1 MAFVVLA
8 QHVTLFTSCKR
19 IRFSGP
25 GDFAR
30 LQHLYTTLVVV
41 GLTGMHK
48 TSCSGE
54 SRLPLHM
61 SSYSRARKRKN
72 VIYQYTLHTDAG
84 CTENLENVSSL
95 CKAYQQFKIVLFTL
109 HVLRI

>member
-48 TSCSGE
+48 TSCSGDQDFPCTCLVIQEPE
-54 SRLPLHM
+54 SVKMLFINIH
-61 SSYSRARKRKN
+61 
-72 VIYQYTLHTDAG
+72 YTLMLA
-84 CTENLENVSSL
+84 
-95 CKAYQQFKIVLFTL
+95 VL
-109 HVLRI
+109 